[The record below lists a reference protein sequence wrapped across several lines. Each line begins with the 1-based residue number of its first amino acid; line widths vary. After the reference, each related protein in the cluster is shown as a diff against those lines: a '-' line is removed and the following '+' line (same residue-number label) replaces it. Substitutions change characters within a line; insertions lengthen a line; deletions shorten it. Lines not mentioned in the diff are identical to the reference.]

1 VKSAKI
7 TYKRFAVVWNK
18 KADGLRAFGFD
29 FGPFA
34 LVVLRDAK

>member
-1 VKSAKI
+1 MTPHSH
-7 TYKRFAVVWNK
+7 KRFALIWNR

-34 LVVLRDAK
+34 VVVLLDG